1 MKNRL
6 YTYLFAL
13 ISGSLI
19 LTACKKEITSVDESN
34 TALKSTSAQNQT
46 IHNDEVQSNE
56 VDGEP
61 IPEHNE
67 NYTFPQTSNTPED
80 FIPKGTAFK
89 IQYQTKGDLNGDGLE
104 DVVLVLTNIS
114 DKDDVR
120 PMLILKQNQ
129 DKSYT
134 LDKVSKRAMPD
145 EFLGNGD
152 NHYYSENI
160 TIENTHIK
168 VSLGTLNFS
177 GSINYTYVPTEE
189 GLVLME
195 ASQYDR
201 GAGAISYFTIY
212 FLTGEIEYV
221 LTNQMV
227 DPEVDTKTSLTMPV
241 GIYTFEQTYVESLI
255 DKMYNQYISGHVPD

>member
-34 TALKSTSAQNQT
+34 TALKSTSVQNQT
-46 IHNDEVQSNE
+46 IHNDEVQSDE
-56 VDGEP
+56 VDAEP

-67 NYTFPQTSNTPED
+67 NYTFPQMGNTPED

-145 EFLGNGD
+145 EFLGDGYKQ
-152 NHYYSENI
+152 YYSESI
-160 TIENTHIK
+160 TIENTHLKINL
-168 VSLGTLNFS
+168 STPNFN
-177 GSINYTYVPTEE
+177 GSINYTYISTEE

-195 ASQYDR
+195 ATRFER
-201 GAGAISYFTIY
+201 GAGASSHYTLY
-212 FLTGEIEYV
+212 FLTGEVDHIF
-221 LTNQMV
+221 TNQMEE
-227 DPEVDTKTSLTMPV
+227 PEVDTRTSLTMPV
-241 GIYTFEQTYVESLI
+241 TVHTFEETYVESLI
-255 DKMYNQYISGHVPD
+255 DKIYNKYISSHIPD